1 MTNDFDEVDNKD
13 ENITNKEKLNNVLS
27 FIPFLNLW
35 MLSVEK
41 KDETELTKKFNRQW
55 IALFLLYIVL
65 FILCSFIW
73 FWKIVTIAYLLAI
86 IFFWAKAYNWEYVEI
101 DFLEKIIEKFNKNIK
116 K

>member
-41 KDETELTKKFNRQW
+41 KDETELTKKFNRQ
-55 IALFLLYIVL
+55 
-65 FILCSFIW
+65 
-73 FWKIVTIAYLLAI
+73 
-86 IFFWAKAYNWEYVEI
+86 
-101 DFLEKIIEKFNKNIK
+101 
-116 K
+116 